1 MQQVQVSKWENA
13 QLNLE
18 PLKELNPPIKVV
30 LTALQ
35 VAEAVLEGVLDIL
48 KSVMLAFDNPL
59 NAVVSLLLAAIRLI
73 INQIRAT
80 GFAVLFV
87 LPDFSRASP
96 SSILAS
102 VSGAYPEFEKKVVY
116 KLQDTSD
123 LFRPDYPEGSSVAM
137 GILYIGADTPGD
149 LLGNIFAL
157 VSFFSSDSL
166 NIRNFLPAPTN
177 VKVSPVSESTDPV
190 STFLEVGRIAV
201 RTFTQAGNGK
211 FLPSLVVE
219 WSIPSTV
226 SGSSAPGFLNP
237 FIALAASFSFPYF
250 MIERTTVPN
259 GKSIDIKVDTPTAGN
274 NIEVIQSRYGNIKN
288 KNTRVLRD
296 SDGITPFRYFE
307 DKFIVETARLVQGG
321 FTNVYR
327 YEDTTVKPG
336 ITYYYRVRAFYG
348 NPSNYVAAK
357 EGSYIAENLDLI
369 KISGN
374 TPIMKYGPSYIN
386 GVGVLMGKSSSV
398 AAGVAPTSV
407 LGSSVNPYV
416 DFYNALLCG
425 FLLNMELPPAFP
437 EDSDYT
443 RQQKTGWGSLSSA
456 GSVIVSYKLAFKTN
470 LKFQESP
477 LVKAA
482 VRRMVNS
489 VINSFY
495 NNPAAAADVY
505 EALKPL
511 KFKIESTINNK
522 LISWSWPEYNFG
534 DITGGIP
541 ESVKL
546 KINSYLSR
554 ENNYIA
560 GQKILQGPYPTFPW
574 SAENLTNWD
583 ATDRAQ
589 LGSLISSIFSA
600 FSANAGYLRWYSLT
614 LGDLFPAFI
623 PLVFNLEEFIGAI
636 LKSLKSVLQEV
647 NLLIENILT
656 KIRQL
661 EEIIN
666 AISAVINL
674 LSVNLTVSVFGFASY
689 DGSTASLASGLTSS
703 ENKPVSTPYGLH
715 SGIVVT
721 AGGLGAGPIKI
732 FEALGFILG
741 IEF

>member
-96 SSILAS
+96 SAILAS

-237 FIALAASFSFPYF
+237 FISLAASFSFPYF

-259 GKSIDIKVDTPTAGN
+259 GKSIDINVNTPTAGN

-307 DKFIVETARLVQGG
+307 DKFIVETGSLVQGG

-327 YEDTTVKPG
+327 YLDKTVKPG
-336 ITYYYRVRAFYG
+336 VTYYYRVRAFYG
-348 NPSNYVAAK
+348 NPAIYEAAK
-357 EGSYIAENLDLI
+357 EKDYIAQNTSLI

-374 TPIMKYGPSYIN
+374 TPIMKYGPNYSK
-386 GVGVLMGKSSSV
+386 GVGVLMGKSSSIV
-398 AAGVAPTSV
+398 AGVAPSSV
-407 LGSSVNPYV
+407 LGSNVNPYV

-495 NNPAAAADVY
+495 NNPAAAQSVY
-505 EALKPL
+505 EALNPL

-522 LISWSWPEYNFG
+522 SISWSWPQYNFG

-546 KINSYLSR
+546 KINSYLSN
-554 ENNYIA
+554 ENSYTD

-574 SAENLTNWD
+574 SAENLSSWD
-583 ATDRAQ
+583 ATDRAR
-589 LGSLISSIFSA
+589 LGSVISSIFSA

-674 LSVNLTVSVFGFASY
+674 LSVNLTVSVFGLASY
-689 DGSTASLASGLTSS
+689 DGSTASLASGLTNS
-703 ENKPVSTPYGLH
+703 ENKPVSSPYGLH

-721 AGGLGAGPIKI
+721 AGGLGAGPVNI
-732 FEALGFILG
+732 FAALGFILG